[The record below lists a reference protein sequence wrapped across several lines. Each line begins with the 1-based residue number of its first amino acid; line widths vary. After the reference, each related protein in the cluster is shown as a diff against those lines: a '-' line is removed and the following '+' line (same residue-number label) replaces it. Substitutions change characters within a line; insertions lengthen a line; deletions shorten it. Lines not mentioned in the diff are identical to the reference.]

1 MKILGLDPG
10 FATVGFGIITKTG
23 SKLSL
28 NQYGTFST
36 KAETPFPERLLDIET
51 QLSELLKSEKPVS
64 VGIEELFFNTN
75 QKTALKVA
83 QARGVL
89 LATIARHQIPI
100 QSYTPMQVKLGVSG
114 YGGADKRQVQEM
126 VKRLLYLEE
135 IPKPDDAADAL
146 AIAICHAHQMGI
158 STLLNGFQE
167 KKKRKTAFTSKGLNV
182 SF

>member
-10 FATVGFGIITKTG
+10 FATVGFGVITKTG
-23 SKLSL
+23 SKLSVS
-28 NQYGTFST
+28 QYGTLST
-36 KAETPFPERLLDIET
+36 KPETPFPERLLEIEN
-51 QLSELLKSEKPVS
+51 QLSALLKCEKPES

-89 LATIARHQIPI
+89 LATVARHQLPI
-100 QSYTPMQVKLGVSG
+100 QGYTPMQVKLGVSG

-146 AIAICHAHQMGI
+146 AIAICHAHQMGM
-158 STLLNGFQE
+158 STRL
-167 KKKRKTAFTSKGLNV
+167 KGLQESKNGL
-182 SF
+182 FIKKA